1 MPYFKPFPVADESA
15 LKRFGG
21 RAQTVVRRCTRT
33 LRSDPRDRQQH
44 LLQRRTPAGLV
55 WLHTRMDAWPADYIA
70 DRWVDLSQW
79 LVADPALLPLADT
92 IRRTNRPRG
101 DTILCNK

>member
-1 MPYFKPFPVADESA
+1 M
-15 LKRFGG
+15 
-21 RAQTVVRRCTRT
+21 AQGHPATK

-44 LLQRRTPAGLV
+44 FLQRRTPAGLV

-70 DRWVDLSQW
+70 DRSVDLSRW

-92 IRRTNRPRG
+92 IRRTNRPSG